1 MLDRKFVVENVDA
14 VAQNC
19 VDRGVE
25 IDVASL
31 VEQETARRELQ
42 QRVQE
47 LNRLANEVS
56 KSIGQAKDPAERE
69 SRKAEGRKLRE
80 QKEELQR
87 EHDRCDA
94 EILEIQKGIPNM
106 THPDAPVGKTD
117 KDNLELRR
125 GAHAPREFD
134 FEPLDHVDIGS
145 RLGLFDF

>member
-69 SRKAEGRKLRE
+69 SRKAEGRNCSGSTIVVTPRYW
-80 QKEELQR
+80 R
-87 EHDRCDA
+87 FR
-94 EILEIQKGIPNM
+94 KGFPI
-106 THPDAPVGKTD
+106 
-117 KDNLELRR
+117 
-125 GAHAPREFD
+125 
-134 FEPLDHVDIGS
+134 
-145 RLGLFDF
+145 